1 MKKKLKRK
9 KRAAV
14 AGRGGGGRRPPLPC
28 AGQPRRGAARPR
40 SAGRGE
46 PHRPPGAC
54 ERQRRRWSQIG
65 RSPPSF
71 PPPSFAP
78 RTLSRAVSMQRS
90 GGGEQE
96 QPLLWELGGPRCTSP
111 WAAGRGWG
119 LQGHPDTRGVGML
132 HLQQE
137 LWRGCGLGAHHCVG
151 GELRGISGEE
161 KGCSAWIFQAVG
173 ERWRPWAAPLCNPYL
188 SLSLQPPHPLG

>member
-14 AGRGGGGRRPPLPC
+14 AGRGGEGRRPPLPC

-90 GGGEQE
+90 GGGS
-96 QPLLWELGGPRCTSP
+96 RSSP
-111 WAAGRGWG
+111 CYGSWG
-119 LQGHPDTRGVGML
+119 VR
-132 HLQQE
+132 
-137 LWRGCGLGAHHCVG
+137 
-151 GELRGISGEE
+151 
-161 KGCSAWIFQAVG
+161 
-173 ERWRPWAAPLCNPYL
+173 AAPL
-188 SLSLQPPHPLG
+188 LGQQGESGGCRVTPTREGWGCSTCSRSCGGDVGLGHIIVLAGNCGEFRGRKRDALHGSFRQ